1 MFSVVQEREEA
12 FGFAL
17 VVREGRV
24 EEVLHNREEKRNI
37 QTRIAAMARTVYTI
51 DIGWLYIQQDRR
63 SVQTKVGL
71 VMTIQ

>member
-1 MFSVVQEREEA
+1 
-12 FGFAL
+12 
-17 VVREGRV
+17 
-24 EEVLHNREEKRNI
+24 
-37 QTRIAAMARTVYTI
+37 MARTVYTI